1 MNLNTARIFVRDI
14 ASAKSFYGGVLGLH
28 IKADGESYGYCVFD
42 AGSATLVVEEVPA
55 DAPQKDRDLVGRF
68 TGLSFEVASAQ
79 AAYEDLR
86 SRGAAF
92 SDVPEKQLWGGTL
105 ATLQDPF
112 GNELQIY
119 EQPRA

>member
-1 MNLNTARIFVRDI
+1 MNLNTPRVFVQDI
-14 ASAKSFYGGVLGLH
+14 AGAKSFYGGVLGLR

-55 DAPQKDRDLVGRF
+55 DAPQEDGDLVGRF
-68 TGLSFEVASAQ
+68 TGLSFEVRSVQ

-86 SRGAAF
+86 SRGVSF
-92 SDVPEKQLWGGTL
+92 SGVPEKQFWGGTL
-105 ATLQDPF
+105 ATLQDPS
-112 GNELQIY
+112 GNQLQIY